1 MFQNVPTGR
10 YVSLPANRTYLPKT
24 YLPVGTFRNKLFYV
38 TSPRRRC
45 DVAILS
51 RFSLMQIS
59 VFTFPHTAKIPDLCG
74 SSHNKIV
81 VTQFPPEE
89 SRHTIFNAI
98 EPPGCTIKLGGFHI
112 WHRQHFLIPPPPCHC
127 HKSAGFVPFVYFL
140 GTPSPHPLRT
150 SYMEALLC
158 GLPWIVKS
166 ILDLPEEHLH

>member
-112 WHRQHFLIPPPPCHC
+112 WHRQHFRIPPLVTVTNQQVLFLSSTFWGHPPPTHC
-127 HKSAGFVPFVYFL
+127 GHPIWK
-140 GTPSPHPLRT
+140 PSYVGCL
-150 SYMEALLC
+150 ELL
-158 GLPWIVKS
+158 KAF
-166 ILDLPEEHLH
+166 